1 MRSILVLITVTD
13 KGDITVD
20 VRGPHQGA
28 ESITT
33 ILDEAR
39 KLVEQG
45 DFRGPRQTPDVG

>member
-13 KGDITVD
+13 KGDIRVD

-33 ILDEAR
+33 ILDSAR
-39 KLVEQG
+39 QLVEQG
-45 DFRGPRQTPDVG
+45 NFSDDKKTS